1 MGPLTQMPKCY
12 DEGMAAGWLW
22 AARKRFLVEVLHLDP
37 RDVTDEAKRPVVVFY
52 GPSQV
57 GKTGLILR
65 LLGLREEMHPEV
77 ERILRG
83 GREKGNSATITALRY
98 GRATGTHWDV
108 PVFRNRSSGA
118 TQLSFESEQ
127 LDDENA
133 LKAFGTLRAVL
144 TSSEHGGIIPENA
157 LWVGVPSRFF
167 RDDIHQDNVPILV
180 DLPGEGSAEVA
191 EKYHVPA
198 LVRKWLLVAS
208 TVVVV
213 ENVAHVMRLKDL
225 KFGSETRAGWLY
237 WPGDLAIA
245 LTRVFEDHTVRK
257 WVDYT
262 TTLDELVNRIRE
274 PIQSKLFE
282 DETAQARDVAQ
293 QRLAQSL
300 ILPFDFGET
309 LSRLKENHPRDHA
322 KVAPWLTDGMERLRE
337 HVTQR
342 ANAETA
348 LLSTNGLFLAA
359 RARFE
364 QRVAELDTARDELA
378 TKHQEAERGL
388 QDEEEH
394 KTEIEASLHDERV
407 KLETFCRQ
415 TRALPALVKEKL
427 VNLHVASPALRAELE
442 AKDNKA
448 FVASTADR
456 LQDRLL
462 TRARA
467 ETRETAPGASAN
479 WENALRTVATV
490 SHNESG
496 FCCLNDWSTKYW
508 SDGAFKEDW
517 IRLYSAVQT
526 IIGRIET
533 ALEAGAKSAEAA
545 EQAMHAKRS
554 KALADEL
561 GDLERNIAG
570 LRLRISGLAS
580 QVGVCEQELAQV
592 EADRAD
598 AEEGARKS
606 DPFLTYAREAFRTE
620 VLDAIHRQQEL
631 RRQGFESRDGSN
643 LRRHAAIVART
654 CAVMK
659 MHKLE
664 HAKRGAQ

>member
-1 MGPLTQMPKCY
+1 
-12 DEGMAAGWLW
+12 
-22 AARKRFLVEVLHLDP
+22 
-37 RDVTDEAKRPVVVFY
+37 
-52 GPSQV
+52 
-57 GKTGLILR
+57 
-65 LLGLREEMHPEV
+65 
-77 ERILRG
+77 
-83 GREKGNSATITALRY
+83 
-98 GRATGTHWDV
+98 V

-322 KVAPWLTDGMERLRE
+322 KVAPWLTDGMERQLCSRRMDCFWRP
-337 HVTQR
+337 V
-342 ANAETA
+342 
-348 LLSTNGLFLAA
+348 
-359 RARFE
+359 
-364 QRVAELDTARDELA
+364 
-378 TKHQEAERGL
+378 RGL
-388 QDEEEH
+388 SSGSPNWTQPG
-394 KTEIEASLHDERV
+394 TNWPPS
-407 KLETFCRQ
+407 
-415 TRALPALVKEKL
+415 TRKR
-427 VNLHVASPALRAELE
+427 N
-442 AKDNKA
+442 
-448 FVASTADR
+448 
-456 LQDRLL
+456 
-462 TRARA
+462 
-467 ETRETAPGASAN
+467 
-479 WENALRTVATV
+479 
-490 SHNESG
+490 
-496 FCCLNDWSTKYW
+496 
-508 SDGAFKEDW
+508 GAFK
-517 IRLYSAVQT
+517 T
-526 IIGRIET
+526 
-533 ALEAGAKSAEAA
+533 
-545 EQAMHAKRS
+545 KR
-554 KALADEL
+554 
-561 GDLERNIAG
+561 N
-570 LRLRISGLAS
+570 
-580 QVGVCEQELAQV
+580 
-592 EADRAD
+592 
-598 AEEGARKS
+598 
-606 DPFLTYAREAFRTE
+606 T
-620 VLDAIHRQQEL
+620 RQKL
-631 RRQGFESRDGSN
+631 RRACMTS
-643 LRRHAAIVART
+643 V
-654 CAVMK
+654 
-659 MHKLE
+659 
-664 HAKRGAQ
+664 